1 MAFLATENENRQLED
16 LLQAGKEGKDFRFC
30 YLQRVKKKKKGKQT
44 KIDWLE
50 LDVGQRIWV
59 VD

>member
-30 YLQRVKKKKKGKQT
+30 YLQRVKKKKRENKEKL
-44 KIDWLE
+44 ID
-50 LDVGQRIWV
+50 
-59 VD
+59 